1 MAPKA
6 LVMDREIKENMT
18 DESRPGVGP
27 VSLATVAAQAGVS
40 IATVSRIVNGETRR
54 ASAETV
60 ERVRQAIK
68 AVGYHPNQ
76 LGRALRNRESRLVAM
91 LAANLDNPVMATI
104 AASTEAALR
113 QAGYVMILCDTHDRP
128 DLQDDYLNAM
138 RSQVVQGYVMVASQP
153 SPGLRDFVERGAP
166 MVFVSRR
173 SPFGECSFVGPN
185 NIAAGSAAA
194 DYLLD
199 RGIEEPAVVYPSRE
213 SSTTRERVKGFCD
226 RVIARGIPADRIRR
240 ADGPGISH
248 LEIGYAAARHFSAP
262 HAWPRGAMC
271 ISDQVAYG
279 VHRLARESGVQIP
292 RDCEIVG
299 IDGSPLNA
307 WLAPWLT
314 SVEIPHPEFG
324 PSIVELLVSLWGG
337 EPPREH
343 LMPHRL
349 AAALER

>member
-1 MAPKA
+1 
-6 LVMDREIKENMT
+6 MT

-27 VSLATVAAQAGVS
+27 VSLATVAAKAGVS

-54 ASAETV
+54 ASPETI
-60 ERVRQAIK
+60 ERVRQVIQT
-68 AVGYHPNQ
+68 VGYHPNQ
-76 LGRALRNRESRLVAM
+76 LGRALRSRESRLVAM

-113 QAGYVMILCDTHDRP
+113 EAGYTMILCDTHDRP

-153 SPGLRDFVERGAP
+153 SPGLRDFVTRGAP

-173 SPFGECSFVGPN
+173 SPFGECAFVGPD
-185 NIAAGSAAA
+185 NIAAGAAAA

-199 RGIEEPAVVYPSRE
+199 RGVEAPAVVYPSRE
-213 SSTTRERVKGFCD
+213 SSTTRERVQGFCD
-226 RVIARGIPADRIRR
+226 RVVARGVAVERIRR
-240 ADGPGISH
+240 ANGPGISH
-248 LEIGYAAARHFSAP
+248 LEIGYAAAAHFATAK
-262 HAWPRGAMC
+262 AWPRGAMC

-279 VHRLARESGVQIP
+279 VHRLARESGVQVP
-292 RDCEIVG
+292 RDCELVG
-299 IDGSPLNA
+299 IDGNPINA

-314 SVEIPHPEFG
+314 SVAIPHQDFG
-324 PSIVELLVSLWGG
+324 PCIVDLLQSLWGG

-343 LMPHRL
+343 LMPHRMV
-349 AAALER
+349 AAPET

>member
-1 MAPKA
+1 MQ
-6 LVMDREIKENMT
+6 E
-18 DESRPGVGP
+18 
-27 VSLATVAAQAGVS
+27 
-40 IATVSRIVNGETRR
+40 
-54 ASAETV
+54 
-60 ERVRQAIK
+60 AIK

-113 QAGYVMILCDTHDRP
+113 EAGYTMILCDTHDRP

-138 RSQVVQGYVMVASQP
+138 RSQVVQGYVMVATQP
-153 SPGLRDFVERGAP
+153 SPGLQDFVARGAP

-173 SPFGECSFVGPN
+173 SPYGDCAFVGPDN
-185 NIAAGSAAA
+185 LAAGAAAA

-199 RGIEEPAVVYPSRE
+199 RGIAAPAVVFPSRG

-226 RVIARGIPADRIRR
+226 RAVAWGLAPGDIRQVE
-240 ADGPGISH
+240 APGISH
-248 LEIGYAAARHFSAP
+248 LDIGYAAAAHFAA
-262 HAWPRGAMC
+262 HGWPRGAMC

-279 VHRLARESGVQIP
+279 VHRLARESGIHVP
-292 RDCEIVG
+292 RDCELVG
-299 IDGSPLNA
+299 IDGNPINT

-314 SVEIPHPEFG
+314 SVEIPHRDFG
-324 PSIVELLVSLWGG
+324 PRVVDLMVRLWGG

-343 LMPHRL
+343 LMPHRMVV
-349 AAALER
+349 ALEA

>member
-1 MAPKA
+1 M
-6 LVMDREIKENMT
+6 VDGEIKENMT
-18 DESRPGVGP
+18 KESRPGVGP

-54 ASAETV
+54 ASPETV

-68 AVGYHPNQ
+68 TVGYHPNQ
-76 LGRALRNRESRLVAM
+76 LGRALRSRESRLVAM

-113 QAGYVMILCDTHDRP
+113 EAGYVMILCDTHDRP

-153 SPGLRDFVERGAP
+153 SPGLRDFVSRGAP

-173 SPFGECSFVGPN
+173 SPFGTCAFVGPD
-185 NIAAGSAAA
+185 NIAAGAAAA

-213 SSTTRERVKGFCD
+213 SSTTRERVQGFCE
-226 RVIARGIPADRIRR
+226 RVVARGIPTDRIRR
-240 ADGPGISH
+240 AEAPGISH
-248 LEIGYAAARHFSAP
+248 LEIGYAAAAHFAASP
-262 HAWPRGAMC
+262 AWPRGAMC

-279 VHRLARESGVQIP
+279 VHRLAREGGVQVP
-292 RDCEIVG
+292 RDCELVG
-299 IDGSPLNA
+299 IDGNPINA

-314 SVEIPHPEFG
+314 SVAIPHRDFG
-324 PSIVELLVSLWGG
+324 PRIVDLLVGLWGG

-343 LMPHRL
+343 LLPHRI
-349 AAALER
+349 AAALET

>member
-1 MAPKA
+1 MVDANQ
-6 LVMDREIKENMT
+6 R
-18 DESRPGVGP
+18 GVGP
-27 VSLATVAAQAGVS
+27 VSLAMVAAQAGVS

-54 ASAETV
+54 ASPDTV

-153 SPGLRDFVERGAP
+153 SPGLRDFVARGAP

-173 SPFGECSFVGPN
+173 SPFGTCAFVGPDN
-185 NIAAGSAAA
+185 HAAGAAAA

-199 RGIEEPAVVYPSRE
+199 RGITEPAVVYPSRE

-226 RVIARGIPADRIRR
+226 RAIARGVPADRIRR
-240 ADGPGISH
+240 TEGPGISH
-248 LEIGYAAARHFSAP
+248 LDIGYAAAAHFSAP
-262 HAWPRGAMC
+262 NAWPRGAMC

-279 VHRLARESGVQIP
+279 VHRLARETGLQVP
-292 RDCEIVG
+292 DDCEIVG
-299 IDGSPLNA
+299 IDGNPINA

-314 SVEIPHPEFG
+314 SVEIPHRDFG
-324 PSIVELLVSLWGG
+324 PSIVDLLTRLWGG
-337 EPPREH
+337 EPPLEH
-343 LMPHRL
+343 LMPHRI

>member
-1 MAPKA
+1 
-6 LVMDREIKENMT
+6 MT
-18 DESRPGVGP
+18 NSHRRGVGP
-27 VSLATVAAQAGVS
+27 VSLGEVATKAGVS
-40 IATVSRIVNGETRR
+40 ISTVSRIVNGETRR
-54 ASAETV
+54 ASPETLA
-60 ERVRQAIK
+60 RVQAAIK

-113 QAGYVMILCDTHDRP
+113 EAGYTMILCDTHDRP

-138 RSQVVQGYVMVASQP
+138 RSQVVQGYVMVATQP
-153 SPGLRDFVERGAP
+153 SPGLQDFVARGAP

-173 SPFGECSFVGPN
+173 SPYGDCAFVGPDN
-185 NIAAGSAAA
+185 LAAGAAAA

-199 RGIEEPAVVYPSRE
+199 RGIAAPAVVFPSRG

-226 RVIARGIPADRIRR
+226 RAVAWGLAPGDIRQVE
-240 ADGPGISH
+240 APGISH
-248 LEIGYAAARHFSAP
+248 LDIGYAAAAHFAA
-262 HAWPRGAMC
+262 HGWPRGAMC

-279 VHRLARESGVQIP
+279 VHRLARESGIHVP
-292 RDCEIVG
+292 RDCELVG
-299 IDGSPLNA
+299 IDGNPINT

-314 SVEIPHPEFG
+314 SVEIPHRDFG
-324 PSIVELLVSLWGG
+324 PRVVDLMVRLWGG

-343 LMPHRL
+343 LMPHRMV
-349 AAALER
+349 AALEA